1 MPTRILVID
10 DSPTLR
16 KVVSAILGRNG
27 YESVAAPD
35 GQSGLDLLAE
45 GGHFDLVL
53 LDFVMPRMNG
63 YQFCRA
69 IRAHENLR
77 DVPIVLMSAKSDRIR
92 EQFVQQTGAIDAITK
107 PFDAQAL
114 VTVIENALY
123 RVQQAGGR
131 LPAHELDPEEAPAI
145 SLRVAAS
152 EVVVRASRVAADV
165 SQKLARILAP
175 KVGVTLRRD
184 PTEAQLAALLAPSL
198 TPDVLRDL
206 GRALSDLPTAD
217 RASLVMWGDMSAL
230 PIGAILQMLQVERL
244 TGVLEIRRPSSPER
258 EPSRP
263 DIKPSDWRPTPGGSE
278 ITITWRNGLVDLVQS
293 RGAGDEFRLGRFL
306 IEEGLLAPNE
316 IDDLLRRRDSEAPPR
331 PSRPPASG
339 PSAGVP
345 RPVLGDVLVASGRV
359 TETQLKEALSRQASE
374 LIYEVLRWKTGR
386 FELRHQPPSPQAE
399 RARLGL
405 PASSVI
411 MEGFRRVDEWRVVE
425 VTLGSFESVLQR
437 DPMAI
442 QGLGPDR
449 LSRPERVVL
458 DTIDGER
465 TVREVINA
473 SHLSSFDACR
483 ILGQF
488 LEARVVRR
496 REAS

>member
-1 MPTRILVID
+1 MSTRILVID

-16 KVVSAILGRNG
+16 KVVSAILARNG

-35 GQSGLDLLAE
+35 GQSGLDILAE

-69 IRAHENLR
+69 VRAHETLR

-131 LPAHELDPEEAPAI
+131 LPAHELDPEEAPDI

-165 SQKLARILAP
+165 GQKLARILAP
-175 KVGVTLRRD
+175 KIGPTLRRE
-184 PTEAQLAALLAPSL
+184 PNEAQLAAFLAPSL

-244 TGVLEIRRPSSPER
+244 TGILEIRRPGGAER

-263 DIKPSDWRPTPGGSE
+263 DIKPSEWRPTPGGSE
-278 ITITWRNGLVDLVQS
+278 ITISWRNGLVDLVQS

-306 IEEGLLAPNE
+306 IEEGLLQPNE
-316 IDDLLRRRDSEAPPR
+316 IDELLRRRDSDLPPR
-331 PSRPPASG
+331 GSKPPPSGGKP
-339 PSAGVP
+339 V

-359 TETQLKEALSRQASE
+359 TEEQLKEALSRQASE
-374 LIYEVLRWKTGR
+374 LIYEVLRWKSGR
-386 FELRHQPPSPQAE
+386 FELRRQAPSAQAE

-425 VTLGSFESVLQR
+425 ASLGSFESVLQR

-449 LSRPERVVL
+449 LSRPERLVL

-465 TVREVINA
+465 TVREVIAA

-496 REAS
+496 RAAP